1 MLAENLSY
9 ALVQVVHNF
18 GAAAVVGV
26 PLIALASGRT
36 DPRDGGRRLLWV
48 VLLAWGLQALSGAAF
63 GTVSYAFYGKLPD
76 ISRVATIALG
86 LKVGCALLG
95 FGLAA
100 RRLRARVVPDA
111 ARERRR
117 WGTLFAVGAVALTA
131 AAFLRWF
138 S

>member
-26 PLIALASGRT
+26 PLIALASARATSG
-36 DPRDGGRRLLWV
+36 DGGRRLLWF
-48 VLLAWGLQALSGAAF
+48 VLLAWATQALSGAAF

-86 LKVGCALLG
+86 IKLGCAMLG

-100 RRLRARVVPDA
+100 MTLRAEMGLEPA
-111 ARERRR
+111 THRRR
-117 WGTLFAVGAVALTA
+117 WVTLFVIGALALSA